1 MRALV
6 TGGAGFVGSHV
17 VDALLARGDEVHV
30 IDNLST
36 GSRDNLASGAELHEL
51 DIRDPAVEALGA
63 ELRPDV
69 VFHLAAQADV
79 GTSVERPAFDA
90 EVNVVGTVR
99 VLEAAR
105 AAGAR
110 VVFTSSGGTIYGEC
124 DEPATE
130 DHALLPHSPYAV
142 SKLAGEEYLAAWNR
156 LHGTGHIV
164 LRLANVYGQRQ
175 VAALEGGVVA
185 LFLDRL
191 ARGETVEIYGD
202 GAQVRDFIHV
212 NDVVPALLR
221 ASETG
226 TGTYNIGT
234 GVATSILDLYRLC
247 ATAVG
252 VDVEPNLVA
261 PRLGELRRTVIDA
274 SRARR
279 ELAWCPTTSLV
290 DGIAR
295 AVPRTRDAPL

>member
-1 MRALV
+1 M
-6 TGGAGFVGSHV
+6 
-17 VDALLARGDEVHV
+17 
-30 IDNLST
+30 
-36 GSRDNLASGAELHEL
+36 
-51 DIRDPAVEALGA
+51 
-63 ELRPDV
+63 
-69 VFHLAAQADV
+69 
-79 GTSVERPAFDA
+79 
-90 EVNVVGTVR
+90 R

-124 DEPATE
+124 DEPVTE

-142 SKLAGEEYLAAWNR
+142 SNLAGEEYLAAWNR
-156 LHGTGHIV
+156 LHGTGHVV

-175 VAALEGGVVA
+175 LIALEGGVVA
-185 LFLDRL
+185 IFLDRL

-202 GAQVRDFIHV
+202 GAQARDFIHV
-212 NDVVPALLR
+212 DDVVPALLR
-221 ASETG
+221 AAETG

-279 ELAWCPTTSLV
+279 ELDWCPTTSLV